1 MRAVNLLP
9 EKHRPRRATGQQQGS
24 AYAVLGVLG
33 LVLVAVLCY
42 VLTLNSINSK
52 RDAAAQAKAQA
63 AKSEAQAKSLSAY
76 GNFSQIKEERLQ
88 SVKQLAEGR
97 FDWERLVREVAHVLP
112 KDVWLLSSDAS
123 ATPTSTGGAASTPT
137 PGAAAGGPTVKLI
150 GCARSQ
156 SEVAVTLVRLRSMEG
171 AVDVK
176 LNQSQQPDEQNGGGG
191 AAPAATTGD
200 TGSSGD
206 SCGQTDGRPN
216 FKFEA
221 EVSFEAPAPV
231 TGGSPETVEVPARL
245 GGGS

>member
-1 MRAVNLLP
+1 VRAVNLLP
-9 EKHRPRRATGQQQGS
+9 EKHRPRRPTGGQQGS

-33 LVLVAVLCY
+33 LALVAMLVY

-52 RDAAAQAKAQA
+52 RDETARAKAEA
-63 AKSEAQAKSLSAY
+63 AKAEAQSRGLSAY
-76 GNFSQIKEERLQ
+76 GDFSQIKEARHQ

-112 KDVWLLSSDAS
+112 EDVWLLSSDAS
-123 ATPTSTGGAASTPT
+123 TTAQ
-137 PGAAAGGPTVKLI
+137 AAGTPVPAESAPTGPTVKLV

-156 SEVAVTLVRLRSMEG
+156 AEVATTLVRLRQLHG

-176 LNQSQQPDEQNGGGG
+176 LNQSQQPDQEGAEAASTGEGSGGEN
-191 AAPAATTGD
+191 
-200 TGSSGD
+200 
-206 SCGQTDGRPN
+206 CGQTGGKPN

-221 EVSFEAPAPV
+221 EVSFEPAAPV
-231 TGGSPETVEVPARL
+231 AGDGSAPNTPARL